1 MMGRWVDGLVGRYV
15 GRWLDRW
22 VGGRKLVRYVE
33 GS

>member
-22 VGGRKLVRYVE
+22 VGGRRLVRYVE